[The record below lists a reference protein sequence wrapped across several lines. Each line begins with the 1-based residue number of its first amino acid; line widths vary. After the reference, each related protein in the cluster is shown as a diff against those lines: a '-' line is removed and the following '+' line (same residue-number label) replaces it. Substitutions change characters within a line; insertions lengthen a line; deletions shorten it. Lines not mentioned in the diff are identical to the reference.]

1 VKEITCEQKFSRFEC
16 NFQFS
21 FFFWSSFDGIGCG
34 TSAIRFWVM
43 SCWRGLSESICME
56 DGDVVVE
63 GCEKLMDW
71 TLVTSAGVLAGFKGQ
86 PSIYLI
92 LAVQARISDRK
103 QERIFMPK
111 RTFQPNRR
119 HRSKT
124 HGFRS
129 RMKTKS
135 GAAVLSRRRAAGRKR
150 VSVSAGFRD

>member
-1 VKEITCEQKFSRFEC
+1 VKQITDNRNSH
-16 NFQFS
+16 
-21 FFFWSSFDGIGCG
+21 
-34 TSAIRFWVM
+34 SAIAISHSIIAFIGQFQLRCRIRLAWSLGLNRFVPA
-43 SCWRGLSESICME
+43 GLRLHEAC
-56 DGDVVVE
+56 VQAE
-63 GCEKLMDW
+63 GQRR
-71 TLVTSAGVLAGFKGQ
+71 AAGFPAQ

-92 LAVQARISDRK
+92 LAVQAKISDRK